1 MKSLLLLPFVVA
13 LSTPTMAQQVNDFC
27 EQVQH
32 REVYVPGGYDRYGNY
47 VPGRVRTE
55 SYKNSCQ
62 GYAPNNYPLYQK
74 PMRQE
79 ACRPTNTILGAL
91 LGGGIAAS
99 VSKKDAYGWSIP
111 LGAVGGGLL
120 LGCND

>member
-1 MKSLLLLPFVVA
+1 MKSLLILPLLAV
-13 LSTPTMAQQVNDFC
+13 LSAPSMAQQVNNFC
-27 EQVQH
+27 EQTQY
-32 REVYVPGGYDRYGNY
+32 REVYVPGYYDHYGNY

-62 GYAPNNYPLYQK
+62 SSAPNDYPLYQK
-74 PMRQE
+74 PHRQE
-79 ACRPTNTILGAL
+79 ACRPTSTILGAL

-99 VSKKDAYGWSIP
+99 LSKKDAYGWSIP

-120 LGCND
+120 MGCND